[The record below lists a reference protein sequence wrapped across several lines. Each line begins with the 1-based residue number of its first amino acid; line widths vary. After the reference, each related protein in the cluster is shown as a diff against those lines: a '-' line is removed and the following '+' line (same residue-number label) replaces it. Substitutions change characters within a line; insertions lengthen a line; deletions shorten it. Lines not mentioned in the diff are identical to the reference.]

1 MSAILAT
8 LPLNS
13 YVCVNCTNWSFNK
26 RNWNWKCEL
35 ETENETA
42 DLTSI
47 FVDLSKAFS
56 IAQDSDDFDQFMFG
70 SSELHFFH
78 IADKSEIMQ
87 TVFR

>member
-1 MSAILAT
+1 M
-8 LPLNS
+8 NDD
-13 YVCVNCTNWSFNK
+13 SF
-26 RNWNWKCEL
+26 
-35 ETENETA
+35 
-42 DLTSI
+42 D
-47 FVDLSKAFS
+47 VSKAFS